1 MKRTLIVIL
10 TWNRLEKTKH
20 TLETLRKKNGRDLDF
35 LFVDN
40 GSTDGTVEFV
50 ERKGWKI
57 IKNKTNE
64 GIFRATTKAWL
75 EGVKMG
81 YDFILNLQND
91 FPCSRIIPF
100 DTLESY
106 MDDNSDVCYIRLNK
120 KKDKNKNIVTNAP
133 IKYWGE
139 EKFGDYRILKCNY
152 HAGFNPSLIRSTII
166 DDYIKYDGDNH
177 RERILMNNFE
187 KMGKQCAK
195 LYPEVF
201 NTLRQDHHI
210 PGWVH

>member
-1 MKRTLIVIL
+1 MNRTLIVIL

-20 TLETLRKKNGRDLDF
+20 TLKTLKKHNGRDLDF

-64 GIFRATTKAWL
+64 GIFRATTKAWM

-91 FPCSRIIPF
+91 FPCSRRIPF
-100 DTLESY
+100 NTLESY
-106 MDDNSDVCYIRLNK
+106 MDNNSDVCYIRLNK
-120 KKDKNKNIVTNAP
+120 KKDKKKNIVTNAL
-133 IKYWGE
+133 IKYQEE
-139 EKFGDYRILKCNY
+139 EKFEDYRILKCNY
-152 HAGFNPSLIRSTII
+152 HAGFNPSMIRSTII
-166 DDYIKYDGDNH
+166 KDYIKYDGDNP

-201 NTLRQDHHI
+201 ETLRQNHHI
-210 PGWVH
+210 PGWIH

>member
-1 MKRTLIVIL
+1 MNRTLIVIL
-10 TWNRLEKTKH
+10 TWNRLDKTRN
-20 TLETLRKKNGRDLDF
+20 TLKTLRKHNGRNLDF

-50 ERKGWKI
+50 EKKGWKI

-64 GIFRATTKAWL
+64 GIFRATVKAFV
-75 EGVKMG
+75 EGVNMG

-91 FPCSRIIPF
+91 FPCSRRIPF
-100 DTLESY
+100 NIIESY
-106 MDDNSDVCYIRLNK
+106 MDNNPDVCYIRLNR
-120 KKDKNKNIVTNAP
+120 KKDKKKNIVTNKS
-133 IKYWGE
+133 IKYWGKE
-139 EKFGDYRILKCNY
+139 NFGDYKLLKCNY
-152 HAGFNPSLIRSTII
+152 HAGFNPSLIRSSII
-166 DDYIKYDGDNH
+166 NDYIEYDGDDP

-201 NTLRQDHHI
+201 DTLRQGSHKGNWKH
-210 PGWVH
+210 